1 MSTDQDRPLL
11 VRSVTSRL
19 ERDPSSWLLVL
30 DNADD
35 YDLFVGTAWGGKSI
49 SSYTPNEGRV
59 LITTRNHQ
67 IQSLCGEQD
76 RFRGHPGLGA

>member
-59 LITTRNHQ
+59 LITTRKH
-67 IQSLCGEQD
+67 
-76 RFRGHPGLGA
+76 